1 MEREVCK
8 CRRRLNCL
16 AAHLH
21 ASLAIAMALGLTQ
34 AQALL
39 LLLLHRH
46 ALLLDVL
53 LDGRAYRA
61 VGSCALL
68 VVLEQ
73 FPACQTPAR
82 NPTDQVLLCISY
94 RSGPKTGL

>member
-1 MEREVCK
+1 MERRGCK
-8 CRRRLNCL
+8 CRKSQDCL

-21 ASLAIAMALGLTQ
+21 ASLAIAMALGLAQ

-53 LDGRAYRA
+53 LDRRAYRA
-61 VGSCALL
+61 V
-68 VVLEQ
+68 
-73 FPACQTPAR
+73 
-82 NPTDQVLLCISY
+82 
-94 RSGPKTGL
+94 